1 MDRFVIIAAVVIAVA
16 IGALFYF
23 FDVASWF
30 ESPQQTT
37 SLPQQTPE
45 TQRPQ
50 EKPLPLTPT
59 FDIVRVDPSGTSVM
73 AGRATPLAEVTITAN
88 GEVIG
93 RVTANEKGD
102 WVAYVETPLK
112 EGSQELT
119 LTMKTIEGNEVKG
132 EQSVVVAVP
141 ERPGQVPLVVLGER
155 DGSSRILQSPTGDTD
170 LPLALE
176 AVDYDDKARVVF
188 SGRAV
193 ANATIRIYI
202 DNSYVGDV
210 LADANGRWVYTP
222 TKPIIPGV
230 HNLRLDQVTKDG
242 KVYARVEIPFERAT
256 PEGVVM
262 LSGKIV
268 VQPGNNLWRIARK
281 LYGTGFRYTEIY
293 DANKEQIRN
302 PDLIYPGQI
311 FAAPQG

>member
-1 MDRFVIIAAVVIAVA
+1 MDRFVVIAATVVAVVLA
-16 IGALFYF
+16 GAFLL
-23 FDVASWF
+23 FDVPGWF
-30 ESPQQTT
+30 EQ
-37 SLPQQTPE
+37 
-45 TQRPQ
+45 PQ
-50 EKPLPLTPT
+50 EPVSTPQPTPATPGAPQAAIPLTPT
-59 FDIVRVDPSGTSVM
+59 FDIVRVDPSGTSVI
-73 AGRATPLAEVTITAN
+73 AGRAAPLADVTIIAN

-93 RVTANEKGD
+93 HATANEKGD

-112 EGSQELT
+112 QGNQELT
-119 LTMKTIEGNEVKG
+119 LTMKTPEGKEIKG

-141 ERPGQVPLVVLGER
+141 SRPGEVPLVVLGEG
-155 DGSSRILQSPTGDTD
+155 DGSSRILQSPTGDST

-176 AVDYDDKARVVF
+176 AVDYDEKARVVF

-193 ANATIRIYI
+193 PNATVRLYI
-202 DNSYVGDV
+202 DNQFIAEVI
-210 LADANGRWVYTP
+210 ADANGRWVYTP

-230 HNLRLDQVTKDG
+230 HSLRLDQVTRDG
-242 KVYARVEIPFERAT
+242 KVHARVEIPFERAT

-268 VQPGNNLWRIARK
+268 VQPGNNLWRIARQ

-311 FAAPQG
+311 FAAPDG